1 LVAGAFTGGLTGIAG
16 AAVGLEPLLS
26 PPSEGGLALVAGLA
40 VSAGRLGVAGAV
52 ALVLALAPVSAP
64 AEGSGAVLVEALEEA
79 LGEAVAP
86 ADQSLLIRALGEAF
100 R

>member
-1 LVAGAFTGGLTGIAG
+1 LTGLVAGAFTGGLTGMAG

-26 PPSEGGLALVAGLA
+26 PPSEGGAALVAGLV

-64 AEGSGAVLVEALEEA
+64 AVGIGAVLA
-79 LGEAVAP
+79 EAVAP
-86 ADQSLLIRALGEAF
+86 ADQSLLICCLGEAF